1 MTTTKGAGQRAPER
15 VQMCSMD
22 NLTPKRRA
30 IFDFIRERITE
41 QGQPPSLADI
51 ATRFGFASRSVAR
64 KHITALCQAGYIDVT
79 LNQARSIRLA
89 RPLRR
94 PEMLELPVL
103 GQVAAGAPI
112 GPDLDIHEQLML
124 DPSLFRRTPDYLL
137 KVRGD
142 SMIGDGIL
150 DGDLVGI
157 RQQGDV
163 REGQI
168 VVARLDGEVTIKRL
182 QRHGE
187 GYRLV
192 PRNPAY
198 APIDVGPDQEL
209 FIEGIFCGLVRRD

>member
-1 MTTTKGAGQRAPER
+1 
-15 VQMCSMD
+15 MD

-64 KHITALCQAGYIDVT
+64 KHITALCQAGYIDVPP
-79 LNQARSIRLA
+79 NQARRIRLA

-124 DPSLFRRTPDYLL
+124 DPSLF
-137 KVRGD
+137 
-142 SMIGDGIL
+142 
-150 DGDLVGI
+150 
-157 RQQGDV
+157 
-163 REGQI
+163 
-168 VVARLDGEVTIKRL
+168 
-182 QRHGE
+182 
-187 GYRLV
+187 
-192 PRNPAY
+192 
-198 APIDVGPDQEL
+198 
-209 FIEGIFCGLVRRD
+209 